1 MSITI
6 IKKGIADSVQDLGR
20 YGFQH
25 LGIQPNGAMD
35 FFSAQ
40 LGNYILKNEITKP
53 VIECYFPASV
63 FSFDAADTICITG
76 ANFIPLL
83 NEKSIAMNEP
93 VDIKK
98 GDILQFLKPMHG
110 RICYLSFSS
119 KIADEPWLLS
129 HSHADPI
136 FTTGYTLVT
145 LTTGSEFKPI
155 KNEVPIQPLIENI
168 ENQVFNHHPIHFIP
182 GPAWKDLSD
191 NAIQSI
197 LTKPFTITGQSNRM
211 GYQLNGPLL
220 QTQTT
225 KTYLSA
231 AVTKGTLQLLPNGQI
246 IVLMADHQTIGGY
259 PNLGQIILVDLPRF
273 AQMSNDQPFHF
284 SLTNVDNAQ
293 LQYQQLQAPFAN

>member
-6 IKKGIADSVQDLGR
+6 IKKGIADSVQDRGR
-20 YGFQH
+20 YGYQH

-63 FSFDAADTICITG
+63 FCFDGPDTICISG
-76 ANFIPLL
+76 ANFIPVL

-93 VDIKK
+93 IDIKK
-98 GDILQFLKPMHG
+98 GDVLQFLKPMNG
-110 RICYLSFSS
+110 RICYLTFTS
-119 KIADEPWLLS
+119 KIVSEPWLHS
-129 HSHADPI
+129 HSHSGTI
-136 FTTGYTLVT
+136 FKPGYTLET
-145 LTTGSEFKPI
+145 LLKAPPSTPI
-155 KNEVPIQPLIENI
+155 WEEEKIKPLIETI
-168 ENQVFNHHPIHFIP
+168 ENQLFNNQPIHFIP
-182 GPAWKDLSD
+182 GPAWNDLSD
-191 NAIQSI
+191 ASI
-197 LTKPFTITGQSNRM
+197 HALLKDPFTITGQSNRM
-211 GYQLNGPLL
+211 GYQINGPLL
-220 QTQTT
+220 HTQTT
-225 KTYLSA
+225 KTYLSS
-231 AVTKGTLQLLPNGQI
+231 AVTKGTLQLLPNGNI

-273 AQMSNDQPFHF
+273 AQMNKDQTFHF